1 MGRKRRSS
9 LDSGYFTQE
18 TDAKIREFL
27 ATKDPEERNAIFDAG
42 IRPAFE
48 KLIESII
55 HVYGFYSLGDIRILK
70 MECLTNLY
78 EIIPRFDPD
87 RGTKGFSYF
96 NAVAKNWFIHQ
107 LREKRR
113 RDTTEQ
119 EDVDVDFIKND
130 SRFSEQSHLNF
141 LEKQEQLQLFLD
153 DISSWRDIVTRP
165 SDKQVLEAFIFMF
178 KNPELVQIHNRKA
191 IYLYFRDMTG
201 LNTKAVVAGIK
212 VLRELYER
220 WKKKYQE
227 DEEAFND
234 RP

>member
-1 MGRKRRSS
+1 MGRKRRLS
-9 LDSGYFTQE
+9 LDGGYFTQD
-18 TDAKIREFL
+18 TDQKIREFL
-27 ATKDPEERNAIFDAG
+27 AAKDPAEKNAIFDAG

-55 HVYGFYSLGDIRILK
+55 HVYGFYSLGDIRLLK
-70 MECLTNLY
+70 MECLTSLY
-78 EIIPRFDPD
+78 EIIPRFDPN

-113 RDTTEQ
+113 RDTTQQ
-119 EDVDVDFIKND
+119 EDVSVDLIRND
-130 SRFSEQSHLNF
+130 ARFSEQSHLNW
-141 LEKQEQLQLFLD
+141 LEKQEQMLLFLD
-153 DISSWRDIVTRP
+153 DIASWRDVVTRP
-165 SDKQVLEAFIFMF
+165 SDIQVLEAFIFMF

-212 VLRELYER
+212 VLRELYDR

-227 DEEAFND
+227 EEDAW
-234 RP
+234 